1 MTDTTIYHA
10 MLVGASMG
18 IAICASPE
26 ILILGLLMAANRAA
40 PRRNTAL
47 FFIGG
52 FIGLSAIV
60 IMARCSLQP
69 IQRDQ
74 SSLPFTASL

>member
-26 ILILGLLMAANRAA
+26 ILILGLLMAANRT
-40 PRRNTAL
+40 PPNGSAL
-47 FFIGG
+47 FPKLIDDWIYQHGPKPKND
-52 FIGLSAIV
+52 
-60 IMARCSLQP
+60 SL
-69 IQRDQ
+69 RNAGR
-74 SSLPFTASL
+74 S